1 MKNILKALPALLFLL
16 CSSVVSAA
24 TKPIVLDLWPNGAPE
39 KSSDLKDTA
48 RVYVYLP
55 DVKHVTGRAVVI
67 CPGGGYAM
75 LAMEHE
81 GTDWA
86 EFFTSQGIAAIVLK
100 YRMPHGNRKVPVSDA
115 MEAMRLVRR
124 NAKEWSID
132 VDQVGIMGSSAGGHL
147 ASVVATMG
155 KGNTAPNFQILFYPV
170 ITMNPGFTHIGSHDN
185 FLGKDARKKTEQEY
199 STDRQVSRVTPRAY
213 ILLSDDDHTVLPAN
227 GVNYYLACYRHDVPA
242 SLHVYPTGGHGWGM
256 KQSFPYHIEMLLD
269 FKAWLNSF

>member
-48 RVYVYLP
+48 MVYVYLP

-75 LAMEHE
+75 LAMEHD

-124 NAKEWSID
+124 NAKEWRID

-155 KGNTAPNFQILFYPV
+155 KGNAAPNFQILFYPV

-185 FLGKDARKKTEQEY
+185 FIGKDARKKTEQEY

>member
-1 MKNILKALPALLFLL
+1 MENILKALPALLFLL

-124 NAKEWSID
+124 NAKEWRID

-155 KGNTAPNFQILFYPV
+155 KGNAAPNFQILFYPV

>member
-124 NAKEWSID
+124 NAKEWRID

-147 ASVVATMG
+147 ASVVATKG

>member
-1 MKNILKALPALLFLL
+1 MKNILKALPTLLFLL

-124 NAKEWSID
+124 NAKEWRID

-155 KGNTAPNFQILFYPV
+155 KGNAAPNFQILFYPV

>member
-24 TKPIVLDLWPNGAPE
+24 TKPIVLDLWPKGAPE

-124 NAKEWSID
+124 NAKEWRID

-155 KGNTAPNFQILFYPV
+155 KGNAAPNFQILFYPV

-185 FLGKDARKKTEQEY
+185 FIGKDARKKTEQEY

>member
-124 NAKEWSID
+124 NAKEWRID

-155 KGNTAPNFQILFYPV
+155 KGNAAPNFQILFYPV

-185 FLGKDARKKTEQEY
+185 FIGKDARKKTEQEY

-227 GVNYYLACYRHDVPA
+227 GVNYYLGCYRHDVPA

>member
-124 NAKEWSID
+124 NAKEWRID

-155 KGNTAPNFQILFYPV
+155 KGNAAPNFQILFYPV

>member
-24 TKPIVLDLWPNGAPE
+24 TKLIVLDLWPNGAPE

-124 NAKEWSID
+124 NAKEWRID

-155 KGNTAPNFQILFYPV
+155 KGNAAPNFQILFYPV

-185 FLGKDARKKTEQEY
+185 FIGKDARKKTEQEY

>member
-124 NAKEWSID
+124 NAKEWRID

-155 KGNTAPNFQILFYPV
+155 KGNAAPNFQILFYPV

-199 STDRQVSRVTPRAY
+199 STDRHVSRVTPRAY

>member
-75 LAMEHE
+75 LAVEHE

-124 NAKEWSID
+124 NAKEWRID

-155 KGNTAPNFQILFYPV
+155 KGNAAPNFQILFYPV

-185 FLGKDARKKTEQEY
+185 FIGKDARKKTEQEY

-256 KQSFPYHIEMLLD
+256 KQSFPYHIEMLLG
-269 FKAWLNSF
+269 FEAWLNSF